1 MSRELILEQL
11 KKISG
16 GYTFDQLSDREK
28 ITLYFLQKQLLRVR
42 DSADESKVE
51 NAFDE
56 LYAFGFHLQ
65 HKYAA
70 C

>member
-16 GYTFDQLSDREK
+16 GYPFERLSDREK
-28 ITLYFLQKQLLRVR
+28 TTLSFLQKQLIRVR
-42 DSADESKVE
+42 DSADECRIE
-51 NAFDE
+51 GALDDLFAFV
-56 LYAFGFHLQ
+56 FHLQ

>member
-16 GYTFDQLSDREK
+16 GYPFERLNDREK
-28 ITLYFLQKQLLRVR
+28 TTLSFLQKQLMRVR
-42 DSADESKVE
+42 DSADESGIE
-51 NAFDE
+51 SALDDLFAFV
-56 LYAFGFHLQ
+56 FHLQ